1 MNRNELYEFD
11 TNIETHGLVSES
23 VFILKVLVTGIFV
36 HFKWLTWARILT
48 DEEDRIILQAHT
60 IHGNK
65 WASIA
70 RLLPGRTDNAI
81 KNHWNSTLRRRFFDL
96 GKSHLFSG
104 NVVEDTSV
112 DKSKASSEETPSCGD
127 AYSVKSSEGKDVSSR
142 EHVDDSNFVEKA
154 QFEVQNIE
162 KSTDPLTVIRPVPRI
177 SAFAVYNP
185 VDGTENVCSSP
196 NVASFNMPSVPENVC
211 SKMLEGGCNEL
222 NLLVPQHCGHGCCEI
237 SNGIATVTSLLGPEF
252 MDYVETPSFSSHEL
266 AALAADISNVAWSKS
281 GLEGSSIKAMDSMA
295 CVLLSSSS
303 GNKQGIL
310 ETM

>member
-1 MNRNELYEFD
+1 MW
-11 TNIETHGLVSES
+11 TQ
-23 VFILKVLVTGIFV
+23 IF
-36 HFKWLTWARILT
+36 T

-96 GKSHLFSG
+96 GKSQLFSG
-104 NVVEDTSV
+104 NVLEDTSV
-112 DKSKASSEETPSCGD
+112 EKSKASSEETPSCGD

-142 EHVDDSNFVEKA
+142 ECVDDSNYLEKA
-154 QFEVQNIE
+154 QSEVQNIE
-162 KSTDPLTVIRPVPRI
+162 KPTDPLTVIRPVPRI

-185 VDGTENVCSSP
+185 TDGTENVCSSP
-196 NVASFNMPSVPENVC
+196 KVASFNVPPFPENVC
-211 SKMLEGGCNEL
+211 SKMLEGGCTEL
-222 NLLVPQHCGHGCCEI
+222 NLMVPQHCGHGCCDI
-237 SNGIATVTSLLGPEF
+237 SNGITTVNSLLGPEF

-281 GLEGSSIKAMDSMA
+281 GLESSSIKAMDNMA
-295 CVLLSSSS
+295 CGLLCSSS
-303 GNKQGIL
+303 GNERGIL